1 MNKKLTIFQGIIFL
15 ITTCL
20 LIGIRF
26 VHSTISAGV
35 LIMYLFFIIFVIMC
49 AIDIKKKNDILN
61 DKLYLM
67 AFLMVFILTD
77 VILIRSIFDT
87 NIITV
92 GFMNNFD
99 ESYQMIFLKSNMWLI
114 NTLFAL
120 LLTYRLTYQ
129 LKLPKISIQISF
141 KNKSEK

>member
-1 MNKKLTIFQGIIFL
+1 
-15 ITTCL
+15 
-20 LIGIRF
+20 
-26 VHSTISAGV
+26 
-35 LIMYLFFIIFVIMC
+35 MYLFFIIFVIVC

>member
-1 MNKKLTIFQGIIFL
+1 MNKKLTIFQSIIFL

>member
-1 MNKKLTIFQGIIFL
+1 MNKKLTIFQSIIFL

-49 AIDIKKKNDILN
+49 AIDIKKKHDILS